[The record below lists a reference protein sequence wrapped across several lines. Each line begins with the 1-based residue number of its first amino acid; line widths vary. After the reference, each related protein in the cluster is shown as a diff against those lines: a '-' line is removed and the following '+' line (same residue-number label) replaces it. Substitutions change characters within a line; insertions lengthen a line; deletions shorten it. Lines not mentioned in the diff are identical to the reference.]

1 MMNRRGFLAACLSL
15 CAAPAIVRASSLMP
29 IVVRRP
35 SPTPLNLG
43 LPWSFALFG
52 EAGLIANQL
61 VRVDHAA
68 FKSVC
73 DEMDPW
79 LHVYSQPITFPALEE
94 SMIVKGIALLDSA
107 GNTITSTEFTDLEVP
122 SHMSQEFKNFY
133 ARIK

>member
-68 FKSVC
+68 FKHVR

-79 LHVYSQPITFPALEE
+79 LHVYSRSIKFPALKEGAT
-94 SMIVKGIALLDSA
+94 VTRIALLDSA
-107 GNTITSTEFTDLEVP
+107 GNTIASTAITDLSLA
-122 SHMSQEFKNFY
+122 SHTSATFNNSY
-133 ARIK
+133 ARIT